1 MKKILSFGLMLL
13 MSVMSWAG
21 KLYFAP
27 SANWQE
33 ANAKFA
39 VYYFDG
45 SEAAAWGDFIS
56 LAEKQ
61 TDIYEFTVPDGYKKI
76 IFGRF
81 SSEAAEPS
89 WTKGDKQLWNQSDD
103 IDLVEGKDLFTMTVT
118 GDKYEKQTGTWS
130 VFGAEPEPAPK
141 FYITGNAA
149 LVGEELAWQANAV
162 KVMEDSYTFKNLA
175 AGDYTM
181 KVTKDGTW
189 NEGMVVGYDE
199 LTEVA
204 KGITTD
210 NDRNIIFTLAEA
222 GDVVVTYTAEA
233 FTVTGNFYVAPV
245 EETAKFYITG
255 NAALVGEELAWQA
268 NAVKVMEDSYTF
280 KNLAA
285 GDYMLKVVVDGN
297 WEGGQIKGYDELTEV
312 AKGIT
317 TDNDR
322 NIIFTLA
329 EAGDVVV
336 TYTAEAFT
344 VTGNFYVEPVV
355 EPTMVEIRLVP
366 GIWNVEGVA
375 AKFAAVTWKEGETM
389 FANGV
394 MSDWFVGTD
403 TLVGLIPEDAD
414 SIGFAR
420 FNGETA
426 TPSLNMEL
434 IWNHTDML
442 AIDASMIY
450 TITAWG
456 EHEYSLGYWGMEA
469 PVAKYYLVG
478 DMTDWENGKI
488 EMVDGVA
495 TATLSDEGRTYAFK
509 IVRILGEEKT
519 WYGNDGEMTREYHE
533 NWTFS
538 QSMESNCRMVA
549 DVAGDYTFAYTID
562 GDNLI
567 VTVTYPNQNPSG
579 IIDIENIKT
588 NNGKVMINGQLYI
601 LRDGKMYNMT
611 GALVR

>member
-130 VFGAEPEPAPK
+130 VFGAEPEPAP
-141 FYITGNAA
+141 
-149 LVGEELAWQANAV
+149 
-162 KVMEDSYTFKNLA
+162 
-175 AGDYTM
+175 
-181 KVTKDGTW
+181 
-189 NEGMVVGYDE
+189 
-199 LTEVA
+199 
-204 KGITTD
+204 
-210 NDRNIIFTLAEA
+210 
-222 GDVVVTYTAEA
+222 
-233 FTVTGNFYVAPV
+233 
-245 EETAKFYITG
+245 KFYITG